1 MSKMICPCY
10 KVTKKDIKKAV
21 KDGATSFKEIK
32 QETKVGSGCGKCK
45 KRAKKISKK
54 FLRKAK

>member
-32 QETKVGSGCGKCK
+32 QATKVGTGCGKCK

-54 FLRKAK
+54 ILRKAK